1 MRLFFNILGF
11 QTAWWACI
19 AGVGRGLEI
28 PALLYGLV
36 LAGLHLRF
44 AQQPQQEAKLAA
56 LALVVGMVAD
66 TLLQMTS
73 VISFYG
79 WALGP
84 LSPFWLWLLWALFAM
99 TLNTSLSFLQTH
111 TLWLSALAG
120 LVFGPL
126 NYYAGA
132 QLGAA
137 SFDNTPVHLG
147 ALAIT
152 WGLALPVLVCAAK
165 HFFTPPKGLP

>member
-1 MRLFFNILGF
+1 MRLFLNILGF

-19 AGVGRGLEI
+19 AGVGRNFEI

-36 LAGLHLRF
+36 LAGLHIRF
-44 AQQPQQEAKLAA
+44 AHQPQQEAKLAA
-56 LALVVGMVAD
+56 LALVVGMAAD
-66 TLLQMTS
+66 TVLQTTS
-73 VISFYG
+73 VILFYG

-99 TLNTSLSFLQTH
+99 TLNTSLKFLQSQ
-111 TLWLSALAG
+111 TLWLSVAAG

-126 NYYAGA
+126 TYYAGA

-137 SFDNTPVHLG
+137 SIDNTPFHCG
-147 ALAIT
+147 ALAFT
-152 WGLALPVLVCAAK
+152 WAIALPVLVYSAR
-165 HFFTPPKGLP
+165 HFFTPPKGLS

>member
-1 MRLFFNILGF
+1 MRLFLNILGF

-44 AQQPQQEAKLAA
+44 AHQPQQEAKLAA
-56 LALVVGMVAD
+56 LAMLVGMAAD
-66 TLLQMTS
+66 TLLQTTS

-99 TLNTSLSFLQTH
+99 TLNTSLKFLQSH
-111 TLWLSALAG
+111 TLWLSAAAG

-126 NYYAGA
+126 TYYAGA

-137 SFDNTPVHLG
+137 SFDSTPFHFGV
-147 ALAIT
+147 LAIT
-152 WGLALPVLVCAAK
+152 WGFALPVLVYAAR
-165 HFFTPPKGLP
+165 HFFTSPKGLS

>member
-1 MRLFFNILGF
+1 MRLFLNILGF

-44 AQQPQQEAKLAA
+44 AHQPQQEATLAA
-56 LALVVGMVAD
+56 LALLLGMAAD
-66 TLLQMTS
+66 TLLQTIS

-99 TLNTSLSFLQTH
+99 TLNTSLKFLQSH
-111 TLWLSALAG
+111 TLWLSVAAG

-126 NYYAGA
+126 TYYAGA

-137 SFDNTPVHLG
+137 SFDSTPIHFGV
-147 ALAIT
+147 LAIT
-152 WGLALPVLVCAAK
+152 WGIALPVLVYAAR
-165 HFFTPPKGLP
+165 HFFTPSKGLS